1 MRRRSVA
8 WPFSTAELTAGL
20 RRYFAEPT
28 LQVSDLA
35 ELPLPAVYHSRHG
48 SVRGLRVTYT
58 TSAELGGTLTI
69 DCVVKEPGGGDRP
82 GLAIAG
88 LREAGIYRSL
98 SIQLPMPTPALIATD
113 PDGTWLVIEAV
124 ETQPLSPWT
133 ADDYLQALAL
143 MARLHERFWG
153 LADDLGAYTWLAR
166 PLTLDYEIHVYA
178 AAQALGE
185 IVRQEWPPLIAR
197 SLQTLGTLG
206 QIIRQAE
213 QVVEPLRAVPFTLLH
228 GDFWAG
234 NIVRDDEGDM
244 VVLDWQLAGL
254 GPGVLDLLVLVMTSQ
269 WELPPWTPP
278 DAAGV
283 PPDLALPPT
292 KIISRYRREIAR
304 LLGLRWTDAAWS
316 ELWDHALLWRFLQEM
331 LPWAASAPQSEFL
344 AREEL
349 FGDVWLRPAL
359 AAADRRLA
367 PFVMP

>member
-1 MRRRSVA
+1 VA

-28 LQVSDLA
+28 LQVTELADLA
-35 ELPLPAVYHSRHG
+35 LPAVLHSRRG
-48 SVRGLRVTYT
+48 SVRGLRVTYVVG
-58 TSAELGGTLTI
+58 AGTFSV
-69 DCVVKEPGGGDRP
+69 DCVVKEPAGSARP
-82 GLAIAG
+82 GLANAG
-88 LREAGIYRSL
+88 VREAGLYRSL
-98 SIQLPMPTPALIATD
+98 AIQLPMPTPALIAAD
-113 PDGTWLVIEAV
+113 LEGAWLVIEAV
-124 ETQPLSPWT
+124 ETQSPPSPWS
-133 ADDYLQALAL
+133 ADDYLQALEL

-213 QVVEPLRAVPFTLLH
+213 HVVERLRAAPFTLLH

-254 GPGVLDLLVLVMTSQ
+254 GPGVLDLVVLVKTSE
-269 WELPPWTPP
+269 WEPPPWAAAESAVPPELP
-278 DAAGV
+278 
-283 PPDLALPPT
+283 LPPA
-292 KIISRYRREIAR
+292 KLVSRYRREIAR
-304 LLGLRWTDAAWS
+304 LLGWRWSDAEWS

-331 LPWAASAPQSEFL
+331 LPWAASAPQAEFL
-344 AREEL
+344 AREQL
-349 FGDVWLRPAL
+349 FAEVWLRPAL